1 MKKILI
7 LALSL
12 LLTVTAVS
20 IVAPSVE
27 AEETFYVS
35 NGAEQIPD
43 IYKIQMGAF
52 QGQPHSREGL
62 LVVVELFG
70 VADMEERLRNKENM
84 YLWSPWNDH
93 SETGKVIYYFDYVKN
108 GLPSMMIGD
117 EEVHIK
123 ENQLFMRSTIVSH
136 HFEAGQGINIQIDDE
151 DNNDGLRFGIPGSSK
166 FTHIVNADSTIVIK
180 ESGENM
186 FYGTYAGY
194 HYSPMIFVSYSIT
207 LTEASPNI
215 MPYGYVCLI
224 LGIAVFAIFT
234 FFGVK
239 RKMEDQ

>member
-1 MKKILI
+1 MNKTII
-7 LALSL
+7 LALSV
-12 LLTVTAVS
+12 LLTVTVAS
-20 IVAPSVE
+20 IAAPSVE
-27 AEETFYVS
+27 AEETLYVS

-43 IYKIQMGAF
+43 IYKIHMGKF
-52 QGQPHSREGL
+52 QGQPYSKEGL
-62 LVVVELFG
+62 LIVVELFG
-70 VADMEERLRNKENM
+70 VADMEERLRNKEKI

-93 SETGKVIYYFDYVKN
+93 SENEKVIYYFDYVKN

-117 EEVHIK
+117 EVVSIK
-123 ENQLFMRSTIVSH
+123 ENQLFMRSTVSSH
-136 HFEAGQGINIQIDDE
+136 YFESGQGINIHIDDE
-151 DNNDGLRFGIPGSSK
+151 DYNDGLRFGISGSNR

-194 HYSPMIFVSYSIT
+194 HYSPTIFISYSIT

-215 MPYGYVCLI
+215 IPYGYVCLA
-224 LGIAVFAIFT
+224 LGIAIFAIFI